1 MTVTIFQ
8 SSLHAMILQD
18 YDYIIIAPYNR
29 PNEVYATSQ
38 INRIYVI
45 FVKSNDVTSEKR
57 KELTNKVSLL
67 K

>member
-1 MTVTIFQ
+1 
-8 SSLHAMILQD
+8 MILQD

-45 FVKSNDVTSEKR
+45 FVKSNDVTASEKR
-57 KELTNKVSLL
+57 KELMNKVSLL

>member
-1 MTVTIFQ
+1 
-8 SSLHAMILQD
+8 MILQD